1 MRAKGWIGGVVCG
14 ILVGLS
20 ACSKVPDGILSEKE
34 MQQVLKDMLVAES
47 MIGVDYEHFKTDT
60 SKVALYESVF
70 RKHGIDQ
77 MMYDSSL
84 IWYGR
89 NLDIYIKVYDRVVA
103 DLNREINAMGDI
115 QADAAPTSNSDSIDI
130 WPRRRFLT
138 FKPRAVFNGV
148 TFDIRP
154 DRPYSSGSSFVLGM
168 RVWGLDPKMKHK
180 PEIRMQADLGD
191 TTVIVNQ
198 TVMRDGYLEA
208 RLRTLATKRIKR
220 VYGFIRLYNA
230 DANYGTI
237 YVDSLN
243 LMKYNYK

>member
-1 MRAKGWIGGVVCG
+1 MRANGWIGGVVCG
-14 ILVGLS
+14 ILMGLS

-47 MIGVDYEHFKTDT
+47 MIGVDYEHYKTDT

-115 QADAAPTSNSDSIDI
+115 QADAAPTSNSDSI
-130 WPRRRFLT
+130 
-138 FKPRAVFNGV
+138 VFNGV

-168 RVWGLDPKMKHK
+168 RIWGLDPKMKHK

-220 VYGFIRLYNA
+220 VYGFIRLDNA

>member
-1 MRAKGWIGGVVCG
+1 MCMRGWMGYVVGG
-14 ILVGLS
+14 LLLGLS
-20 ACSKVPDGILSEKE
+20 ACSKVPDGILSEKQ

-47 MIGVDYEHFKTDT
+47 MIGVDYEHYKTDT

-103 DLNREINAMGDI
+103 DLNREINDLGDV
-115 QADAAPTSNSDSIDI
+115 QADAIPASNSDSIDI
-130 WPRRRFLT
+130 WPRRRFMVLQ
-138 FKPRAVFNGV
+138 PHAAFNGV

-154 DRPYSSGSSFVLGM
+154 DKPYSSGSSFVLGM
-168 RVWGLDPKMKHK
+168 RVWGLDPKRKHK

-198 TVMRDGYLEA
+198 TVARDGYWET
-208 RLRTLATKRIKR
+208 RLRTIATKRVKR
-220 VYGFIRLYNA
+220 VYGFIRLDNA
-230 DANYGTI
+230 DADYGKI